1 MFECYVF
8 KALLRRRFGVQMQA
22 ELGRRGHRAVGE
34 YGAAL
39 ATPWSRRRRLEGWVR
54 EEAWEKK
61 VHAEKESSCAREG
74 RKKKSC
80 RPHLR
85 LRLPHATP
93 HCCLP
98 SPTIHPPLLHVPFL
112 LLALCCMRALPCSGA
127 RGKRLTTQIWEEKS
141 RQFHEPCYER
151 EWCGG
156 SRLTCGYGIEH
167 YWPDGGLRMK
177 LLDMV
182 GWE

>member
-61 VHAEKESSCAREG
+61 VHAEKESSCSREG

-127 RGKRLTTQIWEEKS
+127 RGKRLTTQIWEES
-141 RQFHEPCYER
+141 SI
-151 EWCGG
+151 G
-156 SRLTCGYGIEH
+156 SRRRVGNFMSHATRENGAEGVALLVVM
-167 YWPDGGLRMK
+167 GLSIIG
-177 LLDMV
+177 LMV
-182 GWE
+182 G